1 MALTDQET
9 REHVAR
15 VDALLAQ
22 IEAWDETAEKETV
35 LNTVQ
40 ALVALYGEALSRIV
54 GYAARHG
61 EWTDDCNMT
70 TTLVSKA
77 FVEDEL
83 VSHLLLLHELHPDS
97 VEDRV
102 QAALDAVRPYL
113 HSHGGNVEL
122 IAIRGGVV
130 QLRLEGSCKGCP
142 SSSLT
147 LRTAVEEAIRSAA
160 PEIIHIE
167 AEGATEPTPHVAPL
181 PLVTLQRAHATPMEQ
196 STTSLASD
204 AA

>member
-15 VDALLAQ
+15 VDTLLAQ
-22 IEAWDETAEKETV
+22 IEAWDESAKKETA
-35 LNTVQ
+35 LHTVQ
-40 ALVALYGEALSRIV
+40 ALVTLYGEALSRIV

-61 EWTDDCNMT
+61 VWTDDCHTT

-83 VSHLLLLHELHPDS
+83 VSHLLVLHELHPDS

-102 QAALDAVRPYL
+102 RAALDAVRPYL
-113 HSHGGNVEL
+113 RSHGGNVAL
-122 IAIRGGVV
+122 IAVRGGAV

-147 LRTAVEEAIRSAA
+147 LRTAVEEAIRAAA

-167 AEGATEPTPHVAPL
+167 ADGATEPTPHVAPL
-181 PLVTLQRAHATPMEQ
+181 PLVTLQRAHAAPMDQ
-196 STTSLASD
+196 NTTSLTSD

>member
-15 VDALLAQ
+15 VDALLEQ
-22 IEAWDETAEKETV
+22 IEAWDETAEKETA
-35 LNTVQ
+35 LNIVQ

-61 EWTDDCNMT
+61 GWTDDYTTT

-102 QAALDAVRPYL
+102 QAALEAVRPYL
-113 HSHGGNVEL
+113 RSHGGNVEL

-147 LRTAVEEAIRSAA
+147 LRTAVEEAIRASA

-167 AEGATEPTPHVAPL
+167 AEGATEPTPHVAPSS
-181 PLVTLQRAHATPMEQ
+181 LVTLQRAHAASVEQ
-196 STTSLASD
+196 SATSLASD